1 MIATMRERMDAKC
14 GNSNDNAFRLRK
26 LFLAHDAKRTGLV
39 HFEDLRQ
46 MCESFGMQLD
56 DDSLLALFHV
66 YDPEGTGYLAYMDLV
81 KHLMHPDTFCY
92 FVG

>member
-1 MIATMRERMDAKC
+1 
-14 GNSNDNAFRLRK
+14 
-26 LFLAHDAKRTGLV
+26 
-39 HFEDLRQ
+39 

-56 DDSLLALFHV
+56 DDSLLALYHV

-92 FVG
+92 YLGYADRTFDLMVCFV